1 MTNTSYHQKL
11 SLDDKKPICS
21 LCNEESLYYCTM
33 NDEYYCVKHV
43 LGHDENELL
52 LYFLKDH
59 YLDLSMEE
67 AEHNSRIEKIAEIIL
82 SDNISLDEQEQNK
95 LKKYHIFAMQNYG
108 LNQDE
113 ASELV
118 NEAFLYLKLKQAPD
132 IDPLTKGDEFGAG
145 FS

>member
-1 MTNTSYHQKL
+1 MG
-11 SLDDKKPICS
+11 
-21 LCNEESLYYCTM
+21 ES
-33 NDEYYCVKHV
+33 
-43 LGHDENELL
+43 
-52 LYFLKDH
+52 
-59 YLDLSMEE
+59 
-67 AEHNSRIEKIAEIIL
+67 EHNSRIEKIAEIIL

-95 LKKYHIFAMQNYG
+95 LKKYYFFAMQNYG